1 MCQKA
6 EQSGVTNKSKA
17 SFVSIGQQLKD
28 ELKKQ
33 DKIEEEEEK
42 IIMSN
47 CDKANGNKAHLYEK
61 MDAVLNKILNEVN
74 VLHDERKNEIIKVKD
89 IKWSNVEIA

>member
-1 MCQKA
+1 
-6 EQSGVTNKSKA
+6 
-17 SFVSIGQQLKD
+17 
-28 ELKKQ
+28 
-33 DKIEEEEEK
+33 
-42 IIMSN
+42 MSN